1 MAEINIENT
10 AIERDDGIYN
20 KINQTIPKPEQEI
33 GIDTKNTFIDYII
46 DSLDDPTKPSVQK
59 STTIDMSVINK
70 FTQVS
75 QERNTLYNM
84 LDTMCEDSIIA
95 AVLETYAEDATERND
110 DGRIV

>member
-59 STTIDMSVINK
+59 STTIDMSIINK